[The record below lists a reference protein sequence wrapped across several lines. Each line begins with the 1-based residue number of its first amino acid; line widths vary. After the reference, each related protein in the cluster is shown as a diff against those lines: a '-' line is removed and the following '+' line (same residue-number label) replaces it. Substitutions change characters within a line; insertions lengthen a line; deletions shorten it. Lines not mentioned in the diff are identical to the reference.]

1 MNDLELYMDIIVT
14 QGQDRK
20 PKYLE
25 FNDMELKHRIGIFAL
40 CTYSTSYLIWSSL
53 ICIIKYQVKKKY

>member
-1 MNDLELYMDIIVT
+1 MNDLKLYMDIIVT

-40 CTYSTSYLIWSSL
+40 LIRRL
-53 ICIIKYQVKKKY
+53 TLFGPV